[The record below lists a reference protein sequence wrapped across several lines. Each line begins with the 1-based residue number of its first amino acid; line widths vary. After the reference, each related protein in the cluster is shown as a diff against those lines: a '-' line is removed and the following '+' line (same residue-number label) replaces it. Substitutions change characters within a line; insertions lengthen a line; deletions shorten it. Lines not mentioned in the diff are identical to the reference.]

1 MAFIHIDTNIQT
13 IHHTQTLWRRRIWSS
28 PHTVMWT
35 FIISKITSIRHLKPF
50 GEIPFIMMI
59 TRWWRIILHNPLL
72 TPDVLKLGKSVP
84 VPVAEFSISF
94 ISFWDN
100 HLFVYS
106 DEHYRWCSKFCI
118 NRNKIDLA
126 SVRGGESGESLEHW
140 SKIAWSQLGGQLWRG
155 GGENIISL
163 LWGDDGTCPVSLH
176 CPRPGLT

>member
-1 MAFIHIDTNIQT
+1 
-13 IHHTQTLWRRRIWSS
+13 
-28 PHTVMWT
+28 MWT

-50 GEIPFIMMI
+50 GEIPFVMMI

-126 SVRGGESGESLEHW
+126 SVRESLENRW
-140 SKIAWSQLGGQLWRG
+140 SIDQRLPGLSSVVSCGEEEEEKISSVYCQVMTARAQ
-155 GGENIISL
+155 SL
-163 LWGDDGTCPVSLH
+163 STAPA
-176 CPRPGLT
+176 PGLT

>member
-1 MAFIHIDTNIQT
+1 
-13 IHHTQTLWRRRIWSS
+13 
-28 PHTVMWT
+28 MWT
-35 FIISKITSIRHLKPF
+35 FIISKITSIKHLKPF
-50 GEIPFIMMI
+50 GEIPFVMMI

-126 SVRGGESGESLEHW
+126 SVKRESGELLKHLLE
-140 SKIAWSQLGGQLWRG
+140 IAWSQL
-155 GGENIISL
+155 SDHL
-163 LWGDDGTCPVSLH
+163 LKRRRRRKYHQFIVEWWQHVPDTLH
-176 CPRPGLT
+176 WSHFLGSRSNHLKCTV